1 VHGSASTR
9 HCELRDHP
17 ILRAADTVHHAS
29 RFTTAC
35 GMRALIGAPGSCSL
49 VATYYKSTTAYGTYR
64 TANMKTAARIQEIHH
79 TPSART
85 QRPPI
90 EGNDRNMFRL
100 SGDLCQDPQRP
111 PPSLA
116 LGPTRN
122 RVRKIS
128 APKYS
133 VLNTQ
138 APIGGL

>member
-1 VHGSASTR
+1 MHGSAGTR

-35 GMRALIGAPGSCSL
+35 GMRALIGAPGSL

-90 EGNDRNMFRL
+90 EGNDRNMFL
-100 SGDLCQDPQRP
+100 SRETCVRIQGHKDRH
-111 PPSLA
+111 PPSHS
-116 LGPTRN
+116 
-122 RVRKIS
+122 VRQETGFEKS
-128 APKYS
+128 PRP
-133 VLNTQ
+133 NTQ
-138 APIGGL
+138 YSILKRQ